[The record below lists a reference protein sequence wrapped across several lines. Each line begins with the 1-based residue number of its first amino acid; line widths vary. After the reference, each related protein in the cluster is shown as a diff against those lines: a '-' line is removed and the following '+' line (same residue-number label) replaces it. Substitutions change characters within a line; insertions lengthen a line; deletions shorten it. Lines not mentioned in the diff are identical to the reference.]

1 MHENCDFNEKEGV
14 IRSYLH
20 LRTKTLE
27 KFEDE
32 NDKKGLDWIG
42 QRRTVKKCLKSL
54 KKYEE
59 HVRKDFLKHLLTKF

>member
-1 MHENCDFNEKEGV
+1 
-14 IRSYLH
+14 

-27 KFEDE
+27 KFEEE

-42 QRRTVKKCLKSL
+42 RRRVVKKCL

-59 HVRKDFLKHLLTKF
+59 HVRKEFLKHLLTEF